1 MPAIRLPATAT
12 LACIS
17 EWHLRLL
24 SGLSDGDGLILDG
37 SGVENVDTAF
47 LQLLIAVRRDAACR
61 GVGFHL
67 APRPSRILA
76 ETFERMGLHLD
87 EALADVPFQA
97 RN

>member
-1 MPAIRLPATAT
+1 MPAIRLPAAAT

-24 SGLSDGDGLILDG
+24 SGLSNGDGLVLDG
-37 SGVENVDTAF
+37 SGVEDVDTAF
-47 LQLLIAVRRDAACR
+47 LQLLVAAQRNAASR
-61 GVGFHL
+61 GVGFRL